1 MLSTS
6 GTCSGSQVVKGEI
19 RGVPGG
25 QGGRLGS
32 PMVSRGGQGVSQG
45 VKGDVTGVLKYQR
58 RHLNGLL
65 IICKAVQVILR
76 IQWGHWV
83 CLGVQGFEGGAQEV
97 QGVKGT
103 SRGSPWTIGL
113 V

>member
-25 QGGRLGS
+25 QGGRLGGLKG
-32 PMVSRGGQGVSQG
+32 SRGGQGVSQG

-58 RHLNGLL
+58 RHLNVLL

-76 IQWGHWV
+76 AQWDQWV
-83 CLGVQGFEGGAQEV
+83 CLGVQGVEGAPR
-97 QGVKGT
+97 
-103 SRGSPWTIGL
+103 SCRG
-113 V
+113 